1 MAVLLGKSQTK
12 RKKMNEAVILEKL
25 DLLASEIQALKTVV
39 LQGKRQDEQPL
50 GQEPPALSQTPPVTT
65 AANACNAELVGLM
78 HDLHARIDGL
88 DTVLA
93 GIKVGVEFAEDLD
106 PVIKQAL
113 PKVVDFFHEIDG
125 QFSVESLE
133 VLFRR
138 TLTNLDSLNEGLNLL
153 KLGVELR
160 DDMIPVAQLA
170 YPKILKFLN
179 SLHEGEF
186 QAEQLGTL
194 LHTVLIN
201 LHTLSDLLNMLKP
214 MTELVKELQVVARE
228 TDVISNLNQWLD
240 GLQNS
245 SGIVKLAGTAAA
257 VIRRIDCNDT
267 QVEEICQAISAI
279 DLTKIEP
286 VSPLGMF
293 KLIRDPKIQEVIG
306 AFAMIMQT
314 FGACLHSY
322 QKEKRQQDGLIN

>member
-1 MAVLLGKSQTK
+1 
-12 RKKMNEAVILEKL
+12 MNEALILEKL
-25 DLLASEIQALKTVV
+25 DRLANDIQTLKTEV
-39 LQGKRQDEQPL
+39 LQGIQQDAQPL
-50 GQEPPALSQTPPVTT
+50 QQNAVALANSPAIVPTDHDS
-65 AANACNAELVGLM
+65 NAELLSLVKE
-78 HDLHARIDGL
+78 LHTRINGL
-88 DTVLA
+88 DNVLG

-113 PKVVDFFHEIDG
+113 PKLIDFFHEIDG

-170 YPKILKFLN
+170 YPKVLKFLN

-186 QAEQLGTL
+186 QAEQIGTL

-214 MTELVKELQVVARE
+214 MTELIKELQVVVRE

-257 VIRRIDCNDT
+257 VIRRIDCNET
-267 QVEEICQAISAI
+267 QVEEICKAISGI
-279 DLTKIEP
+279 DLTRIEP

-293 KLIRDPKIQEVIG
+293 KLIRDPKIQEVMG
-306 AFAMIMQT
+306 AFVMIMQT
-314 FGACLHSY
+314 FGSCLHSY
-322 QKEKRQQDGLIN
+322 QKEKKQQNGSVVN

>member
-1 MAVLLGKSQTK
+1 
-12 RKKMNEAVILEKL
+12 MNEASILEKL
-25 DLLASEIQALKTVV
+25 DRLASDIHILKNEVM
-39 LQGKRQDEQPL
+39 QGMRQDPQPVR
-50 GQEPPALSQTPPVTT
+50 QAPPAHSDIPPGT
-65 AANACNAELVGLM
+65 AAADDGQAELIGLVK
-78 HDLHARIDGL
+78 DLQSRINGIES
-88 DTVLA
+88 VLA
-93 GIKVGVEFAEDLD
+93 GMKVGVEFAEDLD

-113 PKVVDFFHEIDG
+113 PKIVDFLHELDG
-125 QFSVESLE
+125 QFSVGSLE

-214 MTELVKELQVVARE
+214 MTELVKELQVVVRE
-228 TDVISNLNQWLD
+228 TNVISNLNQWLD

-257 VIRRIDCNDT
+257 VIRRIDCNDA
-267 QVEEICQAISAI
+267 QVEEICQAISSI
-279 DLTKIEP
+279 DLTRIEP
-286 VSPLGMF
+286 VSPLGLL
-293 KLIRDPKIQEVIG
+293 KLVRDPKIQEAIG
-306 AFAMIMQT
+306 AFAMIMQI
-314 FGACLHSY
+314 FGTCLHSY
-322 QKEKRQQDGLIN
+322 QKEKRQQNGLIN

>member
-1 MAVLLGKSQTK
+1 MLLGKSQH
-12 RKKMNEAVILEKL
+12 REKKMNEALILEKL
-25 DLLASEIQALKTVV
+25 DRLAGDIQALKREV
-39 LQGKRQDEQPL
+39 LQGMRQDPQD
-50 GQEPPALSQTPPVTT
+50 PPQDAPAAFNGSPVP
-65 AANACNAELVGLM
+65 AANRDGNEELILLVK
-78 HDLHARIDGL
+78 DLHTRINGL
-88 DTVLA
+88 DDILA
-93 GIKVGVEFAEDLD
+93 NVKAGVELKDDLQ

-113 PKVVDFFHEIDG
+113 PKLIEFFDEIDG

-138 TLTNLDSLNEGLNLL
+138 TLTNLESLNEGLNLL
-153 KLGVELR
+153 KMGVELR

-170 YPKILKFLN
+170 YPKVLKFLN

-214 MTELVKELQVVARE
+214 MTELVKELQVVIRE

-245 SGIVKLAGTAAA
+245 SGIVRLAGTAAG

-267 QVEEICQAISAI
+267 QVEEICQAIADL
-279 DLTKIEP
+279 DLTRIEP
-286 VSPLGMF
+286 VSPLGLF
-293 KLIRDPKIQEVIG
+293 KILRDPKIQEALG
-306 AFAMIMQT
+306 AFVMVMQT
-314 FGACLHSY
+314 FGTCLHSY
-322 QKEKRQQDGLIN
+322 QREKRQQNGSLN

>member
-1 MAVLLGKSQTK
+1 
-12 RKKMNEAVILEKL
+12 MNEALILEKL
-25 DLLASEIQALKTVV
+25 DRLANDIQTLRTEV
-39 LQGKRQDEQPL
+39 LQGMQQDAQPL
-50 GQEPPALSQTPPVTT
+50 QQNAVALANRPAIVPTGHDS
-65 AANACNAELVGLM
+65 NAELLGLVKE
-78 HDLHARIDGL
+78 LHTRINGL
-88 DTVLA
+88 DNVLG
-93 GIKVGVEFAEDLD
+93 GIKVGVEFVEDLD
-106 PVIKQAL
+106 PVLKQAL
-113 PKVVDFFHEIDG
+113 PKLIDFFHEIDG

-170 YPKILKFLN
+170 YPKVLKFLN

-186 QAEQLGTL
+186 QAEQIGTL

-214 MTELVKELQVVARE
+214 MTELIKELQVVVRE

-257 VIRRIDCNDT
+257 VIRRIDCNET
-267 QVEEICQAISAI
+267 QVEEICKAISGI
-279 DLTKIEP
+279 DLTRIEP

-293 KLIRDPKIQEVIG
+293 KLIRDPKIQEVMG
-306 AFAMIMQT
+306 AFVMIMQT
-314 FGACLHSY
+314 FGSCLHSY
-322 QKEKRQQDGLIN
+322 QKEKKQQNGSVVN

>member
-1 MAVLLGKSQTK
+1 
-12 RKKMNEAVILEKL
+12 MNEALILEKL
-25 DLLASEIQALKTVV
+25 DRLANDIQTMRTEI
-39 LQGKRQDEQPL
+39 LQGMPHDQQPL
-50 GQEPPALSQTPPVTT
+50 NQGTHPLPDSLPIPT
-65 AANACNAELVGLM
+65 ANQGSNAELIGLVKEM
-78 HDLHARIDGL
+78 HARINGIEN
-88 DTVLA
+88 VLS
-93 GIKVGVEFAEDLD
+93 GIKVGVELKEDLE
-106 PVIKQAL
+106 PVIKIAL
-113 PKVVDFFHEIDG
+113 PKIIEFFHEIDG

-170 YPKILKFLN
+170 YPKMLKFLN

-186 QAEQLGTL
+186 QAEQIGTL

-214 MTELVKELQVVARE
+214 MTELIKELQVVVRE

-267 QVEEICQAISAI
+267 QVEEICQAISGL

-293 KLIRDPKIQEVIG
+293 KLIRDPKIQEVMG
-306 AFAMIMQT
+306 AFVMIMQT

-322 QKEKRQQDGLIN
+322 QKEKRQQNGSVVN

>member
-1 MAVLLGKSQTK
+1 
-12 RKKMNEAVILEKL
+12 MNEALILARL
-25 DLLASEIQALKTVV
+25 DRLANDIQSLKAEIQ
-39 LQGKRQDEQPL
+39 QGAQQESLPPQPTL
-50 GQEPPALSQTPPVTT
+50 SAIPANQAVPSASQASST
-65 AANACNAELVGLM
+65 ELINLVK
-78 HDLHARIDGL
+78 DLHTRIDGIE
-88 DTVLA
+88 TVLA
-93 GIKVGVEFAEDLD
+93 SVRVGIEFTDDLQ
-106 PVIKQAL
+106 PVFKQAL
-113 PKVVDFFHEIDG
+113 PKIVDFLHEIDG

-170 YPKILKFLN
+170 YPKVLKFLN

-214 MTELVKELQVVARE
+214 MTELVKELQVVVRE

-245 SGIVKLAGTAAA
+245 SGIVKLAGTAAS
-257 VIRRIDCNDT
+257 VIRRIDCNET
-267 QVEEICQAISAI
+267 QVEEICQAISSI
-279 DLTKIEP
+279 DLTRIEP
-286 VSPLGMF
+286 ISPLGMF
-293 KLIRDPKIQEVIG
+293 KLIRDPKVQEAMG
-306 AFAMIMQT
+306 AFAMILQA

-322 QKEKRQQDGLIN
+322 QKEKRQQNGSVVN